1 MIGLCA
7 VGQITGCAQKGVKT
21 DDFESSFLDYCRN
34 ERGADQWDSLEAHPD
49 LGTKREFLTS
59 QIRDYSNGRCQTNAL
74 LLYTKIASSADAAN
88 LVREVALKMEGQTAD
103 VSAEIIPD
111 EAIKRE
117 VRFFLSENHPSK
129 WPLLTQM
136 LQAKNFKDAKTFA
149 KCVAIAKK
157 RIKNGEFSA
166 EDVRSLESRF

>member
-1 MIGLCA
+1 MPKSAASQG
-7 VGQITGCAQKGVKT
+7 
-21 DDFESSFLDYCRN
+21 FEASFLDYCNN
-34 ERGADQWDSLEAHPD
+34 ERDAEQWDSLAAHPD
-49 LGTKREFLTS
+49 LGTKRVFLTN
-59 QIRDYSNGRCQTNAL
+59 QIRDYSNDRCQTNAL
-74 LLYTKIASSADAAN
+74 LLYTKIASSADAAK
-88 LVREVALKMEGQTAD
+88 LVREVALQMKGQTAD

-136 LQAKNFKDAKTFA
+136 LQAKNFKDAKTFE

-157 RIKNGEFSA
+157 RIKNGDFNA
-166 EDVRSLESRF
+166 EDVRSLEARF